1 MHKEE
6 KGEDRYQDVWKEGKT
21 SARRS
26 FKSSLCKIEQPS
38 GGTGYS
44 LLGKRGV
51 YCIYTAKEG
60 PSAFSRTLMETVAWC
75 CGKERYIDSKKMKL
89 RKKSI
94 VLSESESE
102 SESESLS
109 LSRFL
114 SLSLSLSLSRVRRRV
129 SKVPEARE
137 CAQRGKS
144 RPLAFQ
150 QFYCL
155 YHPRPHLCVQTY
167 TCVSVHTR
175 ADLDTSTKKLVQGLL
190 TRTSPQYLQYLL
202 PEWSVWPAPAPHLL
216 HPPVVCHVH
225 DYKVNK

>member
-51 YCIYTAKEG
+51 YCIYTAKER

-114 SLSLSLSLSRVRRRV
+114 SLSLSLSLV
-129 SKVPEARE
+129 SGGG
-137 CAQRGKS
+137 CQRS
-144 RPLAFQ
+144 
-150 QFYCL
+150 
-155 YHPRPHLCVQTY
+155 PRPESALNAASRDRLPSSSSIASTIL
-167 TCVSVHTR
+167 VHTC
-175 ADLDTSTKKLVQGLL
+175 AYKHTPVCQC
-190 TRTSPQYLQYLL
+190 
-202 PEWSVWPAPAPHLL
+202 VPAPI
-216 HPPVVCHVH
+216 
-225 DYKVNK
+225 